1 MRSTREKA
9 KNGNAAWC
17 LTAQRVTDTSLN
29 SQLEAGPPIQ
39 MDLLRALLRFRR
51 FRVGLQADIENMYL
65 QVQIREED
73 RDACRFLWRD
83 ETQE

>member
-1 MRSTREKA
+1 MRSTKEKA
-9 KNGNAAWC
+9 KNGNAACC
-17 LTAQRVTDTSLN
+17 LTAQ
-29 SQLEAGPPIQ
+29 
-39 MDLLRALLRFRR
+39 RALLRFRR